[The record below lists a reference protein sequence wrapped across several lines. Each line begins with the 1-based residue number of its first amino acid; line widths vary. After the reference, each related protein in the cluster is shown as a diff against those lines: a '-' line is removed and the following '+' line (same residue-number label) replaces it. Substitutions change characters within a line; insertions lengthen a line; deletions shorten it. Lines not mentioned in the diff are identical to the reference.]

1 MHFDDRLATV
11 LRSRT
16 GGEAMARIQYRQLL
30 DLLGTMPV
38 EANGPQV
45 EAACDRL
52 QELSSIVPAP
62 VRAAILREP
71 GIRLRNPRLV
81 AMLAAG
87 ETNVAASAIHTAQL
101 IEDEWIDL
109 APALPA
115 AARSLVSQRR
125 DIGTRAAA
133 LFARLGM
140 APLGLPSGEAV
151 IHSVRLT
158 PTGAVGEAAND
169 QTPSRTEAQRTGDI
183 GAIVQRIE
191 HFRKAREP
199 GEADPAAQLQLDK
212 AIERKALRLKAFNFA
227 TDAEGCIVWS
237 DPGMAPMVVGLRLAS
252 HDMSAPA
259 SARASLALALRYRQ
273 PVRALVMQLNGAP
286 AIAGRWQIDAA
297 PTFDPG
303 TGAYRGHA
311 GRMRRE
317 VALNAAPKDYEVDSQ
332 ADLMRQ
338 LLHELR
344 TPVNAIQ
351 GFSEVIQQQ
360 LFGPAPH
367 EYRSLAAAVAGDAA
381 RVLAGLEELE
391 RLARLES
398 GRLKPETGGSDLADL
413 VTAAV
418 SQLRPFSE
426 PRGSGFAVD
435 FPADAALSTALALPE
450 AERLVWRLLATLAS
464 AAAPGELLAISGS
477 MSDQMAEIS
486 IGLPTSLAALDEEQ
500 FWHAVAAPASK
511 AVSAGIFGAG
521 FTLRLARAEVEATGG
536 KVWREPGRLVVN
548 VPGLTADIASHSN
561 GKALG

>member
-87 ETNVAASAIHTAQL
+87 EANVAASAIHTAQL

-125 DIGTRAAA
+125 DIGTRAAV
-133 LFARLGM
+133 LFTRLGM

-169 QTPSRTEAQRTGDI
+169 QTPARSDSQRAGDI

-199 GEADPAAQLQLDK
+199 GDADPAAQLQRDK

-273 PVRALVMQLNGAP
+273 PVRGLVMQLDGAP

-297 PTFDPG
+297 PTFEPG

-317 VALNAAPKDYEVDSQ
+317 MALNAAPTDNEVDSK

-381 RVLAGLEELE
+381 RVLAGLEDLE

-398 GRLKPETGGSDLADL
+398 GRLTPETGESKLADL
-413 VTAAV
+413 ITAAV
-418 SQLRPFSE
+418 NQLRPFSE
-426 PRGSGFAVD
+426 PRGSGFTVD
-435 FPADAALSTALALPE
+435 FPADAVLSAALAPPE
-450 AERLVWRLLATLAS
+450 AERLVWRLLATLAA
-464 AAAPGELLAISGS
+464 AAAPGEMLAISGTKS
-477 MSDQMAEIS
+477 GQMAVIS
-486 IGLPTSLAALDEEQ
+486 VVLPVSLASLNEEQ
-500 FWHAVAAPASK
+500 FWHAIAAPAAK
-511 AVSAGIFGAG
+511 AVSAGIFGTG
-521 FTLRLARAEVEATGG
+521 FSLRLARAEIEAAGG
-536 KVWREPGRLVVN
+536 EIGRDDGRLVVKL
-548 VPGLTADIASHSN
+548 PGLTCEETSHSE
-561 GKALG
+561 GLAQG

>member
-16 GGEAMARIQYRQLL
+16 GSEAMARIQFRQLL

-52 QELSSIVPAP
+52 QELSTMVPAP

-87 ETNVAASAIHTAQL
+87 ETSVAASAIHTAQL

-158 PTGAVGEAAND
+158 PTLAVGEAAND
-169 QTPSRTEAQRTGDI
+169 QTPARSDAQRAGDI

-199 GEADPAAQLQLDK
+199 GEGDPAVQLQRDK

-317 VALNAAPKDYEVDSQ
+317 VALNAAQAESGTDSQ

-398 GRLKPETGGSDLADL
+398 GRLTPETGESNLTDLI
-413 VTAAV
+413 TAAV
-418 SQLRPFSE
+418 NQLRPFSE
-426 PRGSGFAVD
+426 PRGSGFTVD
-435 FPADAALSTALALPE
+435 FPADAALTTSLASPE
-450 AERLVWRLLATLAS
+450 AERLVWRLLATLAA
-464 AAAPGELLAISGS
+464 AAAPGEVLAISGTA
-477 MSDQMAEIS
+477 SDQMAEIS
-486 IGLPTSLAALDEEQ
+486 VTLPISLAALDEEQ
-500 FWHAVAAPASK
+500 FWHAIASPAAK
-511 AVSAGIFGAG
+511 AVSAGIFGTG
-521 FTLRLARAEVEATGG
+521 FSLRLARAEIEAAGG
-536 KVWREPGRLVVN
+536 EIGRHDGRLVVKL
-548 VPGLTADIASHSN
+548 PGLTCDEASHSD
-561 GKALG
+561 GIAQG